1 MSLHV
6 RHFVENCV
14 SLQSVREEK
23 WCLLQVCLRKLIF
36 HTFLSLSHT
45 RCTHNTHIHEFFQ
58 IRTVHFGKYRSY
70 HAAHPYKLRWV
81 FLWSSLNVHKQRVPP
96 VIKHEQCIL
105 MLPTRVGSLKL
116 RRQMNSSLLAKKFP
130 FKMKMTT
137 CSIKAKAVIEIC
149 SPTWSSDQ
157 FFILLANF

>member
-45 RCTHNTHIHEFFQ
+45 HDAHTSTSSFKYILYISENI
-58 IRTVHFGKYRSY
+58 VHTTRLTLKSCVEYSC
-70 HAAHPYKLRWV
+70 V
-81 FLWSSLNVHKQRVPP
+81 VP
-96 VIKHEQCIL
+96 
-105 MLPTRVGSLKL
+105 
-116 RRQMNSSLLAKKFP
+116 
-130 FKMKMTT
+130 
-137 CSIKAKAVIEIC
+137 
-149 SPTWSSDQ
+149 
-157 FFILLANF
+157 